1 MWCIPHPKKSDHTLI
16 LLDTEG
22 MGDVEKV
29 EENSQFLHENNDPL
43 VLLLSLWFMLIMQI
57 IILLLTLGQELRVGH
72 EFN

>member
-29 EENSQFLHENNDPL
+29 EDNSQFLCENDDPL

-57 IILLLTLGQELRVGH
+57 IILLLTLGQESRVGH